1 MTDKQIKKPSLNQR
15 GEDLAFMLVT
25 HFEEVYYS
33 KSIPDLSETDLSNLL
48 AALKATLRTLAE
60 AQVRLGRK
68 HKDAGVALRK
78 ARQQRVAA
86 DPTSRKVVISAEE
99 FEAYKSYKDSLV
111 SNEGSKE

>member
-1 MTDKQIKKPSLNQR
+1 MTEKQIKKPSLNQR
-15 GEDLAFMLVT
+15 DEGLAFMLAK

-33 KSIPDLSETDLSNLL
+33 KSTSDLSEADLSNLL

-60 AQVRLGRK
+60 AQVSLGKK

-86 DPTSRKVVISAEE
+86 NPSSKKVVLSAEE
-99 FEAYKSYKDSLV
+99 FEAYQSYKDSLV